1 MDRTTGGAPTRPP
14 QGVAGAVLL
23 LGVLLAGAAPLI
35 PLAVLVSRHEP
46 ELLPLFAVPLAVLVA
61 AWRIARDRARDQL
74 TDPLTGLPNRH
85 ALLLAAQEAIADH
98 QDQDGY
104 SVGLILLDL
113 DRFRSLNDT
122 LGHAAGDRL
131 LVHIGRRLHRVL
143 RGGPVDSRAAASPTA
158 CSGAATPATPPER
171 SCAAAAAAAPQRA
184 PQPVPQSACSG
195 AAAPATPS
203 ERSCAA
209 AAAAAATAAA
219 PQPVPQSACS
229 DAAALA
235 GPPAPAAL
243 AGPPAP
249 AAPAIPPAPADR
261 QVPLPPPLTPSLA
274 AERRRETGELL
285 AGLEPLAE
293 NGRRAV
299 VARMGGDEFAVLLP
313 GVGRPDLLERLA
325 KALIAELA
333 APIRLDGL
341 LLVLEASAGVC
352 VYPQHADD
360 AESLLR
366 RADVA
371 MGHAQRSRTA
381 VEQYDKSQD
390 VDTPY
395 RIGLLG
401 DLRRALETGEVQLH
415 YQPKVAFDGRVVGLE
430 ALLRWERPGRGR
442 VSPDEFVGLAESSG
456 LMPRLTDYVLEA
468 AIGQLA
474 AWRSQDLQVQ
484 VAVNVSPRDVL
495 SPGFAQRV
503 AGHLSRHQVP
513 AHALQL
519 EITERLLLDDSRLA
533 ADTLAQLRRQGV
545 GMSLDDFGT
554 GHSSLVRL
562 RSLPV
567 GELKIDRSF
576 VSRMVADHHD
586 AAVVRCSV
594 ELAHSL
600 GLTVVAEGV
609 EDDATWERL
618 HSLGVD
624 AVQGWLVSAAL
635 PADQATAWLQVHR
648 TGPPPAER
656 VPGLRRWTGQAELSR
671 PGVPRQ
677 PLGPPSQAPT
687 TPQ

>member
-35 PLAVLVSRHEP
+35 PLAVLVYRYEP

-74 TDPLTGLPNRH
+74 TDPLTDLPNRQ
-85 ALLLAAQEAIADH
+85 ALLLAAQEALADH
-98 QDQDGY
+98 DGESGY

-113 DRFRSLNDT
+113 DRFRSLNDA
-122 LGHAAGDRL
+122 LGHTAGDRL
-131 LVHIGRRLHRVL
+131 LVHIARRLHRAL
-143 RGGPVDSRAAASPTA
+143 R
-158 CSGAATPATPPER
+158 SGAGPARE
-171 SCAAAAAAAPQRA
+171 
-184 PQPVPQSACSG
+184 G
-195 AAAPATPS
+195 
-203 ERSCAA
+203 ED
-209 AAAAAATAAA
+209 TAG
-219 PQPVPQSACS
+219 V
-229 DAAALA
+229 
-235 GPPAPAAL
+235 
-243 AGPPAP
+243 
-249 AAPAIPPAPADR
+249 
-261 QVPLPPPLTPSLA
+261 LPPPSQRG
-274 AERRRETGELL
+274 ER
-285 AGLEPLAE
+285 P
-293 NGRRAV
+293 V

-313 GVGRPDLLERLA
+313 GVGSSDVLERVA

-352 VYPQHADD
+352 VYPTHAQD

-371 MGHAQRSRTA
+371 MGHAQHSRSG
-381 VEQYDKSQD
+381 VERYDEARD

-401 DLRRALETGEVQLH
+401 DLRRALEMSEVQLH

-430 ALLRWERPGRGR
+430 ALLRWERPGQGK
-442 VSPDEFVGLAESSG
+442 VPPDDFISLAESSG
-456 LMPRLTDYVLEA
+456 LMPRLTDYVLECA
-468 AIGQLA
+468 VGQLA
-474 AWRSQDLQVQ
+474 LWRAQGLMVP

-495 SPGFAQRV
+495 SPGFATRV

-513 AHALQL
+513 ADALQL
-519 EITERLLLDDSRLA
+519 EITERLLLDDSRRA
-533 ADTLAQLRRQGV
+533 ADTLAELRRYGV
-545 GMSLDDFGT
+545 RMSLDDFGT

-576 VSRMVADHHD
+576 VSRMVADDHD

-609 EDDATWERL
+609 EDDETWERL
-618 HSLGVD
+618 QVMGVD

-635 PADQATAWLQVHR
+635 PADQATAWLLVHR
-648 TGPPPAER
+648 TEAPPVETIA
-656 VPGLRRWTGQAELSR
+656 
-671 PGVPRQ
+671 
-677 PLGPPSQAPT
+677 PPT
-687 TPQ
+687 NR

>member
-1 MDRTTGGAPTRPP
+1 MERSTGGAPTRPP

-46 ELLPLFAVPLAVLVA
+46 ELLPLFAVPLAVLFA

-74 TDPLTGLPNRH
+74 TDPLTGLPNRQ
-85 ALLLAAQEAIADH
+85 ALVLAAQEAIVEHDG
-98 QDQDGY
+98 QPGY

-131 LVHIGRRLHRVL
+131 LVHIGRRLQRVL
-143 RGGPVDSRAAASPTA
+143 RGGPVD
-158 CSGAATPATPPER
+158 
-171 SCAAAAAAAPQRA
+171 
-184 PQPVPQSACSG
+184 VPQTVVVADLPLLPTECRGLQLGSG
-195 AAAPATPS
+195 GTCPGSRTN
-203 ERSCAA
+203 
-209 AAAAAATAAA
+209 
-219 PQPVPQSACS
+219 
-229 DAAALA
+229 
-235 GPPAPAAL
+235 
-243 AGPPAP
+243 
-249 AAPAIPPAPADR
+249 IPE
-261 QVPLPPPLTPSLA
+261 LTPTLA
-274 AERRRETGELL
+274 AERRRETGQLL

-313 GVGRPDLLERLA
+313 GVGRPDLLQRLA

-341 LLVLEASAGVC
+341 LLVLEATAGVC
-352 VYPQHADD
+352 VYPMHADD

-371 MGHAQRSRTA
+371 MAHAQRTRTG

-474 AWRSQDLQVQ
+474 TWRSQGLQVQ

-495 SPGFAQRV
+495 NPGFAQRV
-503 AGHLSRHQVP
+503 AGHLRRHQVP

-533 ADTLAQLRRQGV
+533 ADTLAELRGHGV

-609 EDDATWERL
+609 EDDETWERL

-656 VPGLRRWTGQAELSR
+656 LPGLQRWTGQAELAR
-671 PGVPRQ
+671 PVLPRQ
-677 PLGPPSQAPT
+677 PLAPPAEAPT

>member
-35 PLAVLVSRHEP
+35 PLAVLVGRHEP

-74 TDPLTGLPNRH
+74 TDPLTDLPNRH
-85 ALLLAAQEAIADH
+85 ALLLAAQEAIAEH
-98 QDQDGY
+98 QGEEGY

-143 RGGPVDSRAAASPTA
+143 RGGQPAPGAGPRGPLRTGPLRSGARRRSTGAASP
-158 CSGAATPATPPER
+158 
-171 SCAAAAAAAPQRA
+171 
-184 PQPVPQSACSG
+184 VP
-195 AAAPATPS
+195 
-203 ERSCAA
+203 
-209 AAAAAATAAA
+209 
-219 PQPVPQSACS
+219 
-229 DAAALA
+229 
-235 GPPAPAAL
+235 PPAP
-243 AGPPAP
+243 GPTVTV
-249 AAPAIPPAPADR
+249 PP
-261 QVPLPPPLTPSLA
+261 VPGASGA
-274 AERRRETGELL
+274 AERRRETEELL
-285 AGLEPLAE
+285 AELPPIAE
-293 NGRRAV
+293 RGRRAV

-313 GVGRPDLLERLA
+313 GVGRADTLERLA
-325 KALIAELA
+325 RALIAELA

-352 VYPQHADD
+352 VYPQHAAN

-371 MGHAQRSRTA
+371 MGHAQRGRTG
-381 VEQYDKSQD
+381 VEQYDQSQD
-390 VDTPY
+390 ADTPY

-442 VSPDEFVGLAESSG
+442 ISPDEFVGLAESSG

-474 AWRSQDLQVQ
+474 NWRAQGLQVQ

-495 SPGFAQRV
+495 NPGFAQRV
-503 AGHLSRHQVP
+503 AAHLARHQVP

-519 EITERLLLDDSRLA
+519 EITERLLLDDSRRA
-533 ADTLAQLRRQGV
+533 ADTLAELRRHGV

-576 VSRMVADHHD
+576 VSRMVADDHD

-609 EDDATWERL
+609 EDDETWERL
-618 HSLGVD
+618 HGLGVD

-635 PADQATAWLQVHR
+635 PADQATAWLRVHR
-648 TGPPPAER
+648 TGPPSAER
-656 VPGLRRWTGQAELSR
+656 LTPLDRWTGQAEL
-671 PGVPRQ
+671 PPPPVPAI
-677 PLGPPSQAPT
+677 PAPFIPPDETFAPSADGGAQAPT
-687 TPQ
+687 APQ

>member
-14 QGVAGAVLL
+14 QGMAGAVLL

-35 PLAVLVSRHEP
+35 PLAVLVYRYEP

-74 TDPLTGLPNRH
+74 TDPLTDLPNRQ
-85 ALLLAAQEAIADH
+85 ALLLAAQDAIARHD
-98 QDQDGY
+98 DEEDY
-104 SVGLILLDL
+104 SVGIVLLDL
-113 DRFRSLNDT
+113 DRFRSLNDA
-122 LGHAAGDRL
+122 LGHTAGDRL
-131 LVHIGRRLHRVL
+131 LVHIARRLHRAL
-143 RGGPVDSRAAASPTA
+143 RTGHSRPSADPART
-158 CSGAATPATPPER
+158 TPDE
-171 SCAAAAAAAPQRA
+171 
-184 PQPVPQSACSG
+184 V
-195 AAAPATPS
+195 
-203 ERSCAA
+203 
-209 AAAAAATAAA
+209 
-219 PQPVPQSACS
+219 
-229 DAAALA
+229 AAAL
-235 GPPAPAAL
+235 PS
-243 AGPPAP
+243 
-249 AAPAIPPAPADR
+249 
-261 QVPLPPPLTPSLA
+261 PLH
-274 AERRRETGELL
+274 RG
-285 AGLEPLAE
+285 
-293 NGRRAV
+293 GRPV

-313 GVGRPDLLERLA
+313 GVGRPETLERIA

-352 VYPQHADD
+352 VYPAHARD

-371 MGHAQRSRTA
+371 MGHAQRGRSG
-381 VEQYDKSQD
+381 VEVYHEAQD
-390 VDTPY
+390 TDTPY

-430 ALLRWERPGRGR
+430 ALLRWERPGQGR
-442 VSPDEFVGLAESSG
+442 VPPDEFIGLAESSG

-468 AIGQLA
+468 AVGQLA
-474 AWRSQDLQVQ
+474 AWRDQGLQVP

-495 SPGFAQRV
+495 NPGFATRV
-503 AGHLSRHQVP
+503 AGHLTRHRVP

-519 EITERLLLDDSRLA
+519 EITERLLLDDSRRA
-533 ADTLAQLRRQGV
+533 ADTLAELRRYGV

-554 GHSSLVRL
+554 GHSSMARL

-576 VSRMVADHHD
+576 VSRMVADDHD

-609 EDDATWERL
+609 EDDETWERL
-618 HSLGVD
+618 HGMGVD

-635 PADQATAWLQVHR
+635 PADQATAWLMVRQ
-648 TGPPPAER
+648 TGTARVERLAPQQPLAPP
-656 VPGLRRWTGQAELSR
+656 VPQPRSLPTVQAQAELPAPSA
-671 PGVPRQ
+671 
-677 PLGPPSQAPT
+677 PLPAPT
-687 TPQ
+687 TQQ

>member
-35 PLAVLVSRHEP
+35 PLAVLVYRYEP

-74 TDPLTGLPNRH
+74 TDPLTDLPNRQ
-85 ALLLAAQEAIADH
+85 ALLLAAQEAIVERE
-98 QDQDGY
+98 DGY

-122 LGHAAGDRL
+122 LGHTAGDRL
-131 LVHIGRRLHRVL
+131 LVHIARRLHRAL
-143 RGGPVDSRAAASPTA
+143 RSGGTA
-158 CSGAATPATPPER
+158 GATRESIDDVFVGLPR
-171 SCAAAAAAAPQRA
+171 HYRR
-184 PQPVPQSACSG
+184 G
-195 AAAPATPS
+195 
-203 ERSCAA
+203 R
-209 AAAAAATAAA
+209 
-219 PQPVPQSACS
+219 
-229 DAAALA
+229 
-235 GPPAPAAL
+235 
-243 AGPPAP
+243 
-249 AAPAIPPAPADR
+249 
-261 QVPLPPPLTPSLA
+261 PL
-274 AERRRETGELL
+274 
-285 AGLEPLAE
+285 
-293 NGRRAV
+293 

-313 GVGRPDLLERLA
+313 GINCPDSLERVA

-352 VYPQHADD
+352 VYPQDAQD

-371 MGHAQRSRTA
+371 MGHAQRECSGVA
-381 VEQYDKSQD
+381 QYDETQD
-390 VDTPY
+390 ADTPY

-430 ALLRWERPGRGR
+430 ALLRWERPGQGR

-468 AIGQLA
+468 AVGQLA
-474 AWRSQDLQVQ
+474 YWRDQGLQVQ

-495 SPGFAQRV
+495 NPGFAQRV
-503 AGHLSRHQVP
+503 AGHLVRHQVP

-519 EITERLLLDDSRLA
+519 EITERLLLDDSRRA
-533 ADTLAQLRRQGV
+533 ADTLAELRGYGV

-576 VSRMVADHHD
+576 VSRMVADDHD

-609 EDDATWERL
+609 EDDETWERL
-618 HSLGVD
+618 HRMGVD

-635 PADQATAWLQVHR
+635 PAEQATAWLRVHR
-648 TGPPPAER
+648 TTSAPPVERLGAPPQLPSVIKPVAQPLAQPAAQPATLPPVLPPTLPPALPPTLR
-656 VPGLRRWTGQAELSR
+656 AVPCS
-671 PGVPRQ
+671 Q
-677 PLGPPSQAPT
+677 PLQAAQLEVNAPGGPDWART
-687 TPQ
+687 RPQ

>member
-1 MDRTTGGAPTRPP
+1 MDRSTGGAPTRPP

-35 PLAVLVSRHEP
+35 PLAVLVYRHEP

-74 TDPLTGLPNRH
+74 TDPLTDLPNRH
-85 ALLLAAQEAIADH
+85 ALLLAAQDAIADH
-98 QDQDGY
+98 QDEEDF

-113 DRFRSLNDT
+113 DRFRSLNDA
-122 LGHAAGDRL
+122 LGHTAGDRL
-131 LVHIGRRLHRVL
+131 LVHIARRLHRALRSGTHNPARSDPDDVFSSL
-143 RGGPVDSRAAASPTA
+143 PPAVQRGGRP
-158 CSGAATPATPPER
+158 
-171 SCAAAAAAAPQRA
+171 
-184 PQPVPQSACSG
+184 
-195 AAAPATPS
+195 
-203 ERSCAA
+203 
-209 AAAAAATAAA
+209 
-219 PQPVPQSACS
+219 
-229 DAAALA
+229 
-235 GPPAPAAL
+235 
-243 AGPPAP
+243 
-249 AAPAIPPAPADR
+249 
-261 QVPLPPPLTPSLA
+261 
-274 AERRRETGELL
+274 
-285 AGLEPLAE
+285 
-293 NGRRAV
+293 V

-313 GVGRPDLLERLA
+313 GVGCADTLERVA

-341 LLVLEASAGVC
+341 LLVLEASAGLC
-352 VYPQHADD
+352 VYPRHAQD
-360 AESLLR
+360 AEALLR

-371 MGHAQRSRTA
+371 MAHAQRRRSG
-381 VEQYDKSQD
+381 VEQYDEARD
-390 VDTPY
+390 LDTPY

-401 DLRRALETGEVQLH
+401 DLRRALETNEVQLH

-430 ALLRWERPGRGR
+430 ALLRWDRPGRGR
-442 VSPDEFVGLAESSG
+442 VGPDEFIGLAESSG

-468 AIGQLA
+468 AVGQLA
-474 AWRSQDLQVQ
+474 SWRRQGLEVQ

-495 SPGFAQRV
+495 SPGFAGRV
-503 AGHLSRHQVP
+503 AGHLTRQGVP

-533 ADTLAQLRRQGV
+533 ADTLAELRRYGV

-609 EDDATWERL
+609 EDDETWERL
-618 HSLGVD
+618 HSMGVD

-635 PADQATAWLQVHR
+635 PADQATAWLMVHR
-648 TGPPPAER
+648 NNAPTVEWLTPRA
-656 VPGLRRWTGQAELSR
+656 LRPVVQAEL
-671 PGVPRQ
+671 
-677 PLGPPSQAPT
+677 PSPAPT

>member
-1 MDRTTGGAPTRPP
+1 MDRTTGGALTRPP

-85 ALLLAAQEAIADH
+85 ALLLAAQEAIAEH
-98 QDQDGY
+98 EAEEEY

-143 RGGPVDSRAAASPTA
+143 RGATGSGGTGRAADQGSPTPCA
-158 CSGAATPATPPER
+158 EPPATGSPAVEPLLAESLLAEPLPAESLRAVGPPHTAGR
-171 SCAAAAAAAPQRA
+171 CQG
-184 PQPVPQSACSG
+184 G
-195 AAAPATPS
+195 AQG
-203 ERSCAA
+203 R
-209 AAAAAATAAA
+209 
-219 PQPVPQSACS
+219 
-229 DAAALA
+229 AALS
-235 GPPAPAAL
+235 GPP
-243 AGPPAP
+243 GV
-249 AAPAIPPAPADR
+249 AD
-261 QVPLPPPLTPSLA
+261 
-274 AERRRETGELL
+274 RRRETEELL
-285 AGLEPLAE
+285 ACLPPAAE
-293 NGRRAV
+293 HGRRAV

-313 GVGRPDLLERLA
+313 GVGHADTLERLA

-341 LLVLEASAGVC
+341 LLVLEATAGVC
-352 VYPQHADD
+352 VYPQHAGD

-371 MGHAQRSRTA
+371 MGHAQRGRTG
-381 VEQYDKSQD
+381 VEQYDHSQD
-390 VDTPY
+390 ADTPY

-430 ALLRWERPGRGR
+430 ALLRWERPGRGK

-474 AWRSQDLQVQ
+474 SWRAQGLQVQ

-495 SPGFAQRV
+495 NPGFAQRV

-513 AHALQL
+513 AQALQL
-519 EITERLLLDDSRLA
+519 EITERLLLDDSRRA
-533 ADTLAQLRRQGV
+533 ADTLAELRRHGV

-576 VSRMVADHHD
+576 VSRMVADDHD

-609 EDDATWERL
+609 EDDETWERL
-618 HSLGVD
+618 HGLGVD

-635 PADQATAWLQVHR
+635 PADQATAWLRVHR
-648 TGPPPAER
+648 TGPPSAER
-656 VPGLRRWTGQAELSR
+656 LTPLERWTGQAELQY
-671 PGVPRQ
+671 PGLPRQ
-677 PLGPPSQAPT
+677 PLAPPTEAPT

>member
-1 MDRTTGGAPTRPP
+1 MDGSTGGALTRPP

-35 PLAVLVSRHEP
+35 PLAVLVSRYEP

-85 ALLLAAQEAIADH
+85 ALLLAAQEAILEH
-98 QDQDGY
+98 ETEEEY

-143 RGGPVDSRAAASPTA
+143 RGATGVPKPAAGPGGPGGPGGPSGTTDPADPTGAALPARRGRCPGGGPGGGPDGLGPFGPLAAA
-158 CSGAATPATPPER
+158 
-171 SCAAAAAAAPQRA
+171 
-184 PQPVPQSACSG
+184 
-195 AAAPATPS
+195 
-203 ERSCAA
+203 
-209 AAAAAATAAA
+209 
-219 PQPVPQSACS
+219 
-229 DAAALA
+229 D
-235 GPPAPAAL
+235 
-243 AGPPAP
+243 
-249 AAPAIPPAPADR
+249 
-261 QVPLPPPLTPSLA
+261 
-274 AERRRETGELL
+274 RRRETEELL
-285 AGLEPLAE
+285 AGLPPAAE
-293 NGRRAV
+293 HGRRAV

-313 GVGRPDLLERLA
+313 GVGHPDTLERLA

-341 LLVLEASAGVC
+341 LLVLEATAGVC
-352 VYPQHADD
+352 VYPQHAGD

-371 MGHAQRSRTA
+371 MGHAQRGRTG
-381 VEQYDKSQD
+381 VEQYDHSQD
-390 VDTPY
+390 ADTPY

-474 AWRSQDLQVQ
+474 TWRAQGLQVQ

-495 SPGFAQRV
+495 NPGFAQRV
-503 AGHLSRHQVP
+503 ADHLSRNQVP
-513 AHALQL
+513 AQALQL
-519 EITERLLLDDSRLA
+519 EITERLLLDDSRRA
-533 ADTLAQLRRQGV
+533 ADTLAELRRYGV

-576 VSRMVADHHD
+576 VSRMVADDHD

-609 EDDATWERL
+609 EDDETWERL
-618 HSLGVD
+618 HGLGVD

-635 PADQATAWLQVHR
+635 PADQATAWLRVHR
-648 TGPPPAER
+648 TGPPSAER
-656 VPGLRRWTGQAELSR
+656 LTHLERWTGQAELR
-671 PGVPRQ
+671 HPGLPRQ
-677 PLGPPSQAPT
+677 PLSPPTEAPT

>member
-1 MDRTTGGAPTRPP
+1 RGARRP
-14 QGVAGAVLL
+14 L
-23 LGVLLAGAAPLI
+23 
-35 PLAVLVSRHEP
+35 R
-46 ELLPLFAVPLAVLVA
+46 
-61 AWRIARDRARDQL
+61 
-74 TDPLTGLPNRH
+74 
-85 ALLLAAQEAIADH
+85 
-98 QDQDGY
+98 
-104 SVGLILLDL
+104 
-113 DRFRSLNDT
+113 
-122 LGHAAGDRL
+122 AAG
-131 LVHIGRRLHRVL
+131 
-143 RGGPVDSRAAASPTA
+143 
-158 CSGAATPATPPER
+158 
-171 SCAAAAAAAPQRA
+171 
-184 PQPVPQSACSG
+184 
-195 AAAPATPS
+195 
-203 ERSCAA
+203 
-209 AAAAAATAAA
+209 
-219 PQPVPQSACS
+219 
-229 DAAALA
+229 
-235 GPPAPAAL
+235 
-243 AGPPAP
+243 
-249 AAPAIPPAPADR
+249 
-261 QVPLPPPLTPSLA
+261 A
-274 AERRRETGELL
+274 AERRRETEELL
-285 AGLEPLAE
+285 AALPPAAE
-293 NGRRAV
+293 HGRRAV

-313 GVGRPDLLERLA
+313 GVGHPDTLERLA

-341 LLVLEASAGVC
+341 LLVLEATAGVC
-352 VYPQHADD
+352 VYPQHAGD

-371 MGHAQRSRTA
+371 MGHAQRGRTG
-381 VEQYDKSQD
+381 VEQYDHSQD
-390 VDTPY
+390 ADTPY

-442 VSPDEFVGLAESSG
+442 ISPDEFVGLAESSG

-474 AWRSQDLQVQ
+474 AWRAQGLQVQ

-495 SPGFAQRV
+495 NPGFAQRV

-519 EITERLLLDDSRLA
+519 EITERLLLDDSRRA
-533 ADTLAQLRRQGV
+533 ADTLAELRRHGV

-576 VSRMVADHHD
+576 VSRMVADDHD

-609 EDDATWERL
+609 EDDETWERL
-618 HSLGVD
+618 HGLGVD

-635 PADQATAWLQVHR
+635 PAEQATAWLRVHR
-648 TGPPPAER
+648 TGPPSAER
-656 VPGLRRWTGQAELSR
+656 LTPLERWTGQAELPC

-677 PLGPPSQAPT
+677 PLSPPTEAPT

>member
-35 PLAVLVSRHEP
+35 PLAVLVYRYEP

-61 AWRIARDRARDQL
+61 AWRMARDRARDQL
-74 TDPLTGLPNRH
+74 TDPLTNLPNRQ
-85 ALLLAAQEAIADH
+85 ALLIAAQEAIADH
-98 QDQDGY
+98 GDGY

-122 LGHAAGDRL
+122 LGHTAGDRL
-131 LVHIGRRLHRVL
+131 LVHIARRLHRALRPGAHSGHGGESVDDVFAGL
-143 RGGPVDSRAAASPTA
+143 PAAEQRGGRP
-158 CSGAATPATPPER
+158 
-171 SCAAAAAAAPQRA
+171 
-184 PQPVPQSACSG
+184 
-195 AAAPATPS
+195 
-203 ERSCAA
+203 
-209 AAAAAATAAA
+209 
-219 PQPVPQSACS
+219 
-229 DAAALA
+229 
-235 GPPAPAAL
+235 
-243 AGPPAP
+243 
-249 AAPAIPPAPADR
+249 
-261 QVPLPPPLTPSLA
+261 
-274 AERRRETGELL
+274 
-285 AGLEPLAE
+285 
-293 NGRRAV
+293 V

-313 GVGRPDLLERLA
+313 GIGCPATLERVA
-325 KALIAELA
+325 KTLIAELG

-352 VYPQHADD
+352 VYPEHAQD
-360 AESLLR
+360 AEELLR

-371 MGHAQRSRTA
+371 MGHAQRGRTC
-381 VEQYDKSQD
+381 VECYHESQD

-430 ALLRWERPGRGR
+430 ALLRWERPGQGR

-468 AIGQLA
+468 AVGQLA
-474 AWRSQDLQVQ
+474 NWREQGLQVQ

-495 SPGFAQRV
+495 NPGFAQRV
-503 AGHLSRHQVP
+503 AGHLVRHHVP

-519 EITERLLLDDSRLA
+519 EITERLLLDDSRRA
-533 ADTLAQLRRQGV
+533 ADTLAELRGYGV

-576 VSRMVADHHD
+576 VSRMVADDHD

-609 EDDATWERL
+609 EDDETWERL
-618 HSLGVD
+618 HAMGVD

-635 PADQATAWLQVHR
+635 PAEQATAWLRVHR
-648 TGPPPAER
+648 TGAPPVERMAPQAALPPALPP
-656 VPGLRRWTGQAELSR
+656 VIKAVQQAVQAAAQVEF
-671 PGVPRQ
+671 P
-677 PLGPPSQAPT
+677 APT

>member
-1 MDRTTGGAPTRPP
+1 MDRSTGGAPTRPP
-14 QGVAGAVLL
+14 QGVAGAALL

-74 TDPLTGLPNRH
+74 TDPLTDLPNRH
-85 ALLLAAQEAIADH
+85 ALLLAAQEAIAEH
-98 QDQDGY
+98 QDEEGY
-104 SVGLILLDL
+104 SVGLILFDL

-143 RGGPVDSRAAASPTA
+143 RGGHPDPRGTA
-158 CSGAATPATPPER
+158 LDGLSDGPSGAA
-171 SCAAAAAAAPQRA
+171 
-184 PQPVPQSACSG
+184 
-195 AAAPATPS
+195 
-203 ERSCAA
+203 
-209 AAAAAATAAA
+209 
-219 PQPVPQSACS
+219 
-229 DAAALA
+229 D
-235 GPPAPAAL
+235 
-243 AGPPAP
+243 
-249 AAPAIPPAPADR
+249 
-261 QVPLPPPLTPSLA
+261 
-274 AERRRETGELL
+274 RRRETEELL
-285 AGLEPLAE
+285 AELPPIADR
-293 NGRRAV
+293 GRRAV

-313 GVGRPDLLERLA
+313 GVGRADTLERLA
-325 KALIAELA
+325 HALIGELA

-341 LLVLEASAGVC
+341 LLVLEATAGVC
-352 VYPQHADD
+352 VYPQHAGD

-371 MGHAQRSRTA
+371 MGHAQRGRTG
-381 VEQYDKSQD
+381 VEQYNQSQD
-390 VDTPY
+390 ADTPY

-401 DLRRALETGEVQLH
+401 DLRRALDTGEVQLH

-430 ALLRWERPGRGR
+430 ALLRWERPGRGK

-474 AWRSQDLQVQ
+474 TWRAQGLKVQ

-495 SPGFAQRV
+495 NPGFAQRV
-503 AGHLSRHQVP
+503 AAHLSRHQVP
-513 AHALQL
+513 AQALQL
-519 EITERLLLDDSRLA
+519 EITERLLLDDSRRA
-533 ADTLAQLRRQGV
+533 ADTLAELRRQGV

-576 VSRMVADHHD
+576 VSRMVADDHD

-609 EDDATWERL
+609 EDDETWERL
-618 HSLGVD
+618 HCLGVD

-635 PADQATAWLQVHR
+635 PADQATAWLRVHR
-648 TGPPPAER
+648 TGPPSAER
-656 VPGLRRWTGQAELSR
+656 LTPLDRWTGQAELPPTPFPAIPAPFTPPTES
-671 PGVPRQ
+671 GV
-677 PLGPPSQAPT
+677 QAPT

>member
-1 MDRTTGGAPTRPP
+1 MDRTTGGALTRPP

-35 PLAVLVSRHEP
+35 PLAVLVSRYEP

-74 TDPLTGLPNRH
+74 TDPLTDLPNRH
-85 ALLLAAQEAIADH
+85 ALLLAAQEAIAEH
-98 QDQDGY
+98 QDEEGY
-104 SVGLILLDL
+104 SVGLVLLDL

-131 LVHIGRRLHRVL
+131 LVHIARRLHRVL
-143 RGGPVDSRAAASPTA
+143 RGALPDTSRNALDGP
-158 CSGAATPATPPER
+158 SG
-171 SCAAAAAAAPQRA
+171 
-184 PQPVPQSACSG
+184 
-195 AAAPATPS
+195 
-203 ERSCAA
+203 
-209 AAAAAATAAA
+209 
-219 PQPVPQSACS
+219 
-229 DAAALA
+229 
-235 GPPAPAAL
+235 
-243 AGPPAP
+243 
-249 AAPAIPPAPADR
+249 
-261 QVPLPPPLTPSLA
+261 A
-274 AERRRETGELL
+274 AERRRETEELL
-285 AGLEPLAE
+285 AELPPTADR
-293 NGRRAV
+293 GRRAV
-299 VARMGGDEFAVLLP
+299 VARMGGDEFAVLFP
-313 GVGRPDLLERLA
+313 GVGCPDTLERLA

-352 VYPQHADD
+352 VYPEHAAD

-371 MGHAQRSRTA
+371 MGHAQQGRTG
-381 VEQYDKSQD
+381 VEQYDHSQD
-390 VDTPY
+390 ADTPY

-401 DLRRALETGEVQLH
+401 DLRRALETGEVELH

-456 LMPRLTDYVLEA
+456 LMPRLTEYVLEA

-474 AWRSQDLQVQ
+474 SWRAQGLQVQ

-495 SPGFAQRV
+495 NPGFAQRV
-503 AGHLSRHQVP
+503 AGHLARHQVP

-519 EITERLLLDDSRLA
+519 EITERLLLDDSRRA
-533 ADTLAQLRRQGV
+533 ADTLAELRRHGV

-576 VSRMVADHHD
+576 VSRMVADDHD

-609 EDDATWERL
+609 EDDETWERL
-618 HSLGVD
+618 HGLGVD

-635 PADQATAWLQVHR
+635 PADQATAWLRVHR

-656 VPGLRRWTGQAELSR
+656 MTTLDRWTGKAELSCPVLPR
-671 PGVPRQ
+671 PVIPTQAVQSMSESLASSAVP
-677 PLGPPSQAPT
+677 PLLPQSGESGLPAPS

>member
-1 MDRTTGGAPTRPP
+1 MDRSTGGALTRPP

-98 QDQDGY
+98 QDEADY

-143 RGGPVDSRAAASPTA
+143 RGGHLDPTGPIK
-158 CSGAATPATPPER
+158 GAP
-171 SCAAAAAAAPQRA
+171 AAAAP
-184 PQPVPQSACSG
+184 SG
-195 AAAPATPS
+195 AA
-203 ERSCAA
+203 
-209 AAAAAATAAA
+209 
-219 PQPVPQSACS
+219 
-229 DAAALA
+229 D
-235 GPPAPAAL
+235 
-243 AGPPAP
+243 
-249 AAPAIPPAPADR
+249 
-261 QVPLPPPLTPSLA
+261 
-274 AERRRETGELL
+274 RRRDTEELL
-285 AGLEPLAE
+285 AALPSAAE
-293 NGRRAV
+293 GGRRAV

-313 GVGRPDLLERLA
+313 GVGRADTLERLA
-325 KALIAELA
+325 KTLIAELA

-341 LLVLEASAGVC
+341 LLVLEATAGVC
-352 VYPQHADD
+352 VYPQHAGS

-371 MGHAQRSRTA
+371 MGHAQRGRTG
-381 VEQYDKSQD
+381 VERYDHSQD
-390 VDTPY
+390 ADTPY

-430 ALLRWERPGRGR
+430 ALLRWERPGCGK

-474 AWRSQDLQVQ
+474 TWRSQGLQVQ

-495 SPGFAQRV
+495 NPGFAERV
-503 AGHLSRHQVP
+503 AGHLARHQVP

-533 ADTLAQLRRQGV
+533 ADTLAELRGHGV

-576 VSRMVADHHD
+576 VSRMVADDHD

-609 EDDATWERL
+609 EDDETWERL
-618 HSLGVD
+618 HGLGVD

-635 PADQATAWLQVHR
+635 PADQATAWLRVHR
-648 TGPPPAER
+648 TGPPSAER
-656 VPGLRRWTGQAELSR
+656 LTTMDRWTGQAELTYPELPC
-671 PGVPRQ
+671 PGLPAAPLPTPTGQ
-677 PLGPPSQAPT
+677 PLAPPAEAPT

>member
-35 PLAVLVSRHEP
+35 PLAVLVYRYEP

-74 TDPLTGLPNRH
+74 TDPLTDLPNRQ
-85 ALLLAAQEAIADH
+85 ALLLATQEALGRH
-98 QDQDGY
+98 EGETGY

-113 DRFRSLNDT
+113 DRFRSLNDA
-122 LGHAAGDRL
+122 LGHTAGDRL
-131 LVHIGRRLHRVL
+131 LVHIARRLHRAL
-143 RGGPVDSRAAASPTA
+143 RAGTSHPRDAAD
-158 CSGAATPATPPER
+158 EL
-171 SCAAAAAAAPQRA
+171 
-184 PQPVPQSACSG
+184 
-195 AAAPATPS
+195 
-203 ERSCAA
+203 
-209 AAAAAATAAA
+209 
-219 PQPVPQSACS
+219 
-229 DAAALA
+229 AAAL
-235 GPPAPAAL
+235 
-243 AGPPAP
+243 
-249 AAPAIPPAPADR
+249 
-261 QVPLPPPLTPSLA
+261 PPPSQRG
-274 AERRRETGELL
+274 ER
-285 AGLEPLAE
+285 P
-293 NGRRAV
+293 V
-299 VARMGGDEFAVLLP
+299 VARLGGDEFAVLLP
-313 GVGRPDLLERLA
+313 GVGSTEVLERVA

-352 VYPQHADD
+352 VYPTHAQD

-371 MGHAQRSRTA
+371 MGHAQRSRSG
-381 VEQYDKSQD
+381 VERYDEARD

-401 DLRRALETGEVQLH
+401 DLRRALELAEVQLH

-430 ALLRWERPGRGR
+430 ALVRWKRAGQGQVP
-442 VSPDEFVGLAESSG
+442 PDEFISLAESSG

-468 AIGQLA
+468 AVGQLA
-474 AWRSQDLQVQ
+474 LWRAQGLMVP

-495 SPGFAQRV
+495 NPGFASRV
-503 AGHLSRHQVP
+503 AGHLKRHQVP
-513 AHALQL
+513 ADALQL
-519 EITERLLLDDSRLA
+519 EITERLLLDDSRRA
-533 ADTLAQLRRQGV
+533 ADTLAELRRYGV
-545 GMSLDDFGT
+545 RMSLDDFGT

-576 VSRMVADHHD
+576 VSRMVADDHD

-609 EDDATWERL
+609 EDDETWERL
-618 HSLGVD
+618 QLMGVD

-635 PADQATAWLQVHR
+635 PADQATAWLLVHR
-648 TGPPPAER
+648 TEMPQVER
-656 VPGLRRWTGQAELSR
+656 L
-671 PGVPRQ
+671 
-677 PLGPPSQAPT
+677 AP
-687 TPQ
+687 Q

>member
-35 PLAVLVSRHEP
+35 PLAVLVCRHEP

-85 ALLLAAQEAIADH
+85 ALLLAAQEAIAEH
-98 QDQDGY
+98 QDQGDY

-143 RGGPVDSRAAASPTA
+143 RGGAADGRPAAPTSSCAGAAAALVAPRSVGGLAPQPASFAATTISAASPIPAPRQAPLTA
-158 CSGAATPATPPER
+158 
-171 SCAAAAAAAPQRA
+171 
-184 PQPVPQSACSG
+184 
-195 AAAPATPS
+195 
-203 ERSCAA
+203 
-209 AAAAAATAAA
+209 
-219 PQPVPQSACS
+219 
-229 DAAALA
+229 
-235 GPPAPAAL
+235 PPASS
-243 AGPPAP
+243 PPAS
-249 AAPAIPPAPADR
+249 
-261 QVPLPPPLTPSLA
+261 SLA

-371 MGHAQRSRTA
+371 MGHAQRSRTGVA
-381 VEQYDKSQD
+381 RYDKSQD

-474 AWRSQDLQVQ
+474 AWRAHDLQVQ

-503 AGHLSRHQVP
+503 AEHLGRHQVP

-635 PADQATAWLQVHR
+635 PADQATAWLKVHR

-656 VPGLRRWTGQAELSR
+656 VPGLRRWTGMAELSR

-677 PLGPPSQAPT
+677 PLAPPSQAPT
-687 TPQ
+687 APQ